1 MADQYWKL
9 KPGLNSVGS
18 YQVSGIP
25 YVTGSVRCKAAKRVP
40 FPSVTKWFQIINKSS
55 VPVKV
60 GFSRAGLNG
69 TPNNFHFWV
78 EASGSGA
85 GSHSGPGYGKSEI
98 YDLKVGELWL
108 YTGNASQDVDVIA
121 GLTSIDTG
129 SLSMSPATPS
139 TSRSWSGSAGV
150 G

>member
-1 MADQYWKL
+1 MANQYWKL

-25 YVTGSVRCKAAKRVP
+25 YVTGSVRCKTAKRVP
-40 FPSVTKWFQIINKSS
+40 FPSVTKWFQIINKSA

-78 EASGSGA
+78 EASGSSA
-85 GSHSGPGYGKSEI
+85 TAQPGYGKSEI

-108 YTGNASQDVDVIA
+108 HCNDATQDVDVIA
-121 GLTSIDTG
+121 GLTSINTG